1 MITQYV
7 NSNGS
12 FSTDTTVNSVIANK
26 ISLLDHYII
35 MQTGEYEYTALVKEP
50 FKTTA
55 TKYVISR
62 GSSGY
67 SYAYTISSS
76 ENEQFEW
83 TIKNEMYVYSNV
95 DVGRAMDLPVY
106 QGVQSHCLMIMC
118 CTLLF
123 AIVFKGV
130 LFKCLDRLKRR

>member
-12 FSTDTTVNSVIANK
+12 SSTDTTVNSVIANK

-35 MQTGEYEYTALVKEP
+35 MQTGEYEYTALVKGP
-50 FKTTA
+50 FEATA
-55 TKYVISR
+55 TKYVVSR

-67 SYAYTISSS
+67 NYAYTISSS
-76 ENEQFEW
+76 EDEAFEW
-83 TIKNEMYVYSNV
+83 TVKNEMYVYSNV
-95 DVGRAMDLPVY
+95 DVGRSMDLPVY

-130 LFKCLDRLKRR
+130 LFKCLERLKRR